1 MQQEDAR
8 TVDRLVFL
16 QIMSEAE
23 DGSVIPLLVTGG
35 SMLPFLLDRRSV
47 VYLKKDRGYQP
58 KRGDVVLFLRPD
70 GAWVLHRIVRLL
82 PNGELLIN
90 GDAQAWTETIMP
102 PQIMAHVVQ
111 ICRRK
116 RTFSAENVWYRLLS
130 RMWMP
135 LRPIHPFG
143 ARICYIWH
151 RIPYKLFP
159 RYMEKKH
166 PPTQQYH

>member
-8 TVDRLVFL
+8 TIDRLEFF
-16 QIMSEAE
+16 QIMTDAE
-23 DGSVIPLLVTGG
+23 DGSVVPLLVTGN
-35 SMLPFLLDRRSV
+35 SMLPFLLNRHSI
-47 VYLKKDRGYQP
+47 VYLERDRGYQP
-58 KRGDVVLFLRPD
+58 KRGDIVLFLRPD
-70 GAWVLHRIVRLL
+70 GAWVLHRIARLL

-90 GDAQAWTETIMP
+90 GDAQAWTETIIP
-102 PQIMAHVVQ
+102 QQIMARVVR

-116 RTFSAENVWYRLLS
+116 RIFSVEQPFYRMLV

-135 LRPIHPFG
+135 LRPLHPFG
-143 ARICYIWH
+143 ARICHIWH

-166 PPTQQYH
+166 SPKQP